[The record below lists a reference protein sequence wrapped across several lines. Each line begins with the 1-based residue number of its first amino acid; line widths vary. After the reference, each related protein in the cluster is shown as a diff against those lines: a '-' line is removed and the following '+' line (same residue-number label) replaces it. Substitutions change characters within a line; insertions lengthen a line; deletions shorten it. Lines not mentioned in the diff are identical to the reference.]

1 MDLEAVLDVIG
12 CKTRRD
18 ILALLT
24 EEPRFVS
31 QISQQ
36 LNIGQKAIIGHLKA
50 MEDLGLINPSYK
62 KIERGRPRKYYEIS
76 QDIEIKIFI
85 KPDTI
90 NMHMMGEEF
99 TELYN
104 IEERLYMGDHEAIE
118 DLRTIIGKYKN
129 ALRYA
134 EELLSQVENPE
145 KHKTK
150 TIITNIT
157 QTKAIPEVK
166 IDQLK
171 NLYNK

>member
-31 QISQQ
+31 QLSQQ
-36 LNIGQKAIIGHLKA
+36 LNVGQKAIIGHLKA
-50 MEDLGLINPSYK
+50 MEELGLINPSYQ

-104 IEERLYMGDHEAIE
+104 IEERLYLGDQDAID
-118 DLRTIIGKYKN
+118 DLKTLITKYKN
-129 ALRYA
+129 AQKYA
-134 EELLSQVENPE
+134 EELLNKVENPE
-145 KHKTK
+145 KRKTR
-150 TIITNIT
+150 TIITDIT
-157 QTKAIPEVK
+157 KTKAIPEFN
-166 IDQLK
+166 IK
-171 NLYNK
+171 N

>member
-36 LNIGQKAIIGHLKA
+36 LNIGQKAIIGH
-50 MEDLGLINPSYK
+50 K

-150 TIITNIT
+150 TIITDIT

>member
-31 QISQQ
+31 QLSQQ
-36 LNIGQKAIIGHLKA
+36 LNVGQKAIIGHLKA
-50 MEDLGLINPSYK
+50 MEELGLINPTYQ
-62 KIERGRPRKYYEIS
+62 KIERGRPRKYYEIA

-104 IEERLYMGDHEAIE
+104 IEERLYRGDPEAIR
-118 DLRTIIGKYKN
+118 DLKTIIQKYKN
-129 ALRYA
+129 ALNYA
-134 EELLSQVENPE
+134 ENLLSQVENP
-145 KHKTK
+145 KKRTTK
-150 TIITNIT
+150 TIITDISK
-157 QTKAIPEVK
+157 TKAIPE
-166 IDQLK
+166 
-171 NLYNK
+171 YNIKD

>member
-31 QISQQ
+31 QLSQQ
-36 LNIGQKAIIGHLKA
+36 LNVGQKAIIGHLKA
-50 MEDLGLINPSYK
+50 MEELGLINPSYQ

-104 IEERLYMGDHEAIE
+104 IEERLYLGDQDAID
-118 DLRTIIGKYKN
+118 DLKTLITKYKN
-129 ALRYA
+129 AQKYA
-134 EELLSQVENPE
+134 EELLNQVENPE
-145 KHKTK
+145 KRKTR
-150 TIITNIT
+150 TIITDIT
-157 QTKAIPEVK
+157 KTKAIPEFN
-166 IDQLK
+166 IK
-171 NLYNK
+171 N

>member
-31 QISQQ
+31 QLSQQ
-36 LNIGQKAIIGHLKA
+36 LNVGQKAIIGHLKA
-50 MEDLGLINPSYK
+50 MEELGLINPSYQ
-62 KIERGRPRKYYEIS
+62 KIERGRPRKYYEIT

-104 IEERLYMGDHEAIE
+104 IEERLYLGDPEAIK
-118 DLRTIIGKYKN
+118 DLKTIITKYKN
-129 ALRYA
+129 AIKYA
-134 EELLSQVENPE
+134 EELLNHVENPE
-145 KHKTK
+145 KRKTK
-150 TIITNIT
+150 TIITDIT
-157 QTKAIPEVK
+157 KTKAIPEFK
-166 IDQLK
+166 IK
-171 NLYNK
+171 N

>member
-104 IEERLYMGDHEAIE
+104 IEERASPQGKDSLKLMV
-118 DLRTIIGKYKN
+118 TIPDFF
-129 ALRYA
+129 LV
-134 EELLSQVENPE
+134 LLTPTSPLSVLSSIFLPVRIPSFFNFSF
-145 KHKTK
+145 
-150 TIITNIT
+150 
-157 QTKAIPEVK
+157 QT
-166 IDQLK
+166 
-171 NLYNK
+171 

>member
-50 MEDLGLINPSYK
+50 MEELGLIYPSFQ
-62 KIERGRPRKYYEIS
+62 KIDRGRPRKYYEIT

-85 KPDTI
+85 KPDSI

-99 TELYN
+99 TELFN
-104 IEERLYMGDHEAIE
+104 IEERLYMGDPDAID
-118 DLRTIIGKYKN
+118 DLKTAITKYKN
-129 ALRYA
+129 ALKYA

-145 KHKTK
+145 KHKTR
-150 TIITNIT
+150 TIITDIT
-157 QTKAIPEVK
+157 KTKAIPEF
-166 IDQLK
+166 
-171 NLYNK
+171 NKYD